1 LRVGLAIAWLILLA
15 FAMLSPG
22 TSFPEVDL
30 FDLQDKLIHLVCFFI
45 QAYLWCGI
53 GVEKSNKG
61 RLNKR
66 VWINFLLFGILIGAV
81 FETAQYYIPFRSFD
95 WMDMT
100 VNMIGGILG
109 LLGYLKWPTIK
120 FILD

>member
-1 LRVGLAIAWLILLA
+1 
-15 FAMLSPG
+15 MLSPG